1 MKKVMITGAAGL
13 IGRMLRARWRSQ
25 WALVLVDRA
34 EMDPAGP
41 HETVVRCNLSDHD
54 AMQRAMQGV
63 DAVVHLGGIS
73 TEAAWAD
80 IRDSNIEGCYQ
91 TFEAARLAGVRR
103 IVFASS
109 NHAIGFYPRSTPLTG
124 AEPVRP
130 DTRYGVS
137 KAFGEA
143 LASYYADK
151 FGLSA
156 VCLRIGT
163 ARSPDEPGELRHL
176 STWIS
181 HRDLAHLIE
190 RAIEADVHFEIV
202 FGASNNREGWWPDNA
217 QRRIG
222 YRPQDS
228 ADHWRGQV
236 TEHAND
242 RDPIA
247 RSLQGGIYCS
257 WENTRGAAPR

>member
-13 IGRMLRARWRSQ
+13 IGQMLRKRWQGRYS
-25 WALVLVDRA
+25 LVLVDRA
-34 EMDPAGP
+34 EMTPAGAG
-41 HETVVRCNLSDHD
+41 ETVVRCDLADAA

-73 TEAAWAD
+73 TEAPWDA

-91 TFEAARLAGVRR
+91 TFEAARLAGTRR

-109 NHAIGFYPRSTPLTG
+109 NHAIGFYPRSTPLT
-124 AEPVRP
+124 ANEPVRP

-190 RAIEADVHFEIV
+190 RSLEADIHFEIV
-202 FGASNNREGWWPDNA
+202 FGASRNRDGWWPDDA
-217 QRRIG
+217 ARRIG
-222 YRPQDS
+222 YQPQDS
-228 ADHWRGQV
+228 ADDWRGTV
-236 TEHAND
+236 VEHEND

-247 RSLQGGIYCS
+247 RDLQGGIYCS
-257 WENTRGAAPR
+257 WENTRGNGSA